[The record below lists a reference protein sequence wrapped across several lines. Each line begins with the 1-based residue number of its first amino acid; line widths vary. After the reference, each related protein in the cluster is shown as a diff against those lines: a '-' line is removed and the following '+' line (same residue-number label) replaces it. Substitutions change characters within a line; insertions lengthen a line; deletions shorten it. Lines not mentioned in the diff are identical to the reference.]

1 MLETTNI
8 VLEGKNKEL
17 DTKLMN
23 QYQSY
28 SGKGAKFNLN
38 AQQMMLVDEYAENL
52 RKGIED
58 KPYKDKSQFYEKE
71 IADLKKQLD
80 LFKNMNVKK
89 DFNNVINK
97 LDELMNQNSGSS
109 STALNA
115 TSLDKISHTLK
126 DQIEHLYNKLS
137 MKLDDNLN
145 RSMDTVNNTSV
156 V

>member
-1 MLETTNI
+1 
-8 VLEGKNKEL
+8 
-17 DTKLMN
+17 
-23 QYQSY
+23 
-28 SGKGAKFNLN
+28 
-38 AQQMMLVDEYAENL
+38 
-52 RKGIED
+52 
-58 KPYKDKSQFYEKE
+58 
-71 IADLKKQLD
+71 
-80 LFKNMNVKK
+80 MNVKK